1 MSYFPLTTYAQAK
14 QVEVDFGTTPVERGV
29 FVVTDADVTASSK
42 LTGNIA
48 YVAPTGKALD
58 ELQFDAFDLRF
69 APGAGGFTLQILSL
83 QGTASG
89 KLKVNYTVSAA

>member
-48 YVAPTGKALD
+48 YVAPTG
-58 ELQFDAFDLRF
+58 DLRF